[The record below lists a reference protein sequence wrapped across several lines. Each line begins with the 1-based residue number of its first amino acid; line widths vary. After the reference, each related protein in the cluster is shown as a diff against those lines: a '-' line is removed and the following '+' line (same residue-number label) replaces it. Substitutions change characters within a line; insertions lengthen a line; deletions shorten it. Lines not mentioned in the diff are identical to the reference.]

1 MIDSDMVPAPEDRI
15 KDRTVV
21 VLPDGQ
27 IERVDKYISDF
38 WGVLTRSQI
47 KHRNTQVR
55 IDGILVKLS
64 RKVSAGDLVEIEYSP
79 PERMDLVPEDIPLD
93 VIFENNDV
101 LVINKAQGLVV
112 HPAAGNFTGTLVQG
126 LLYRYQEE
134 EFEDSFGAKDV
145 RPGIVHRLDKDTS
158 GVLITAKNPDA
169 LEFLSGQFR
178 EKKARKRYVA
188 LVKGNPRSKEGRI
201 DNYLVRDPRNRKKF
215 TWRTGPG
222 QGKHAVTDYRVVKD
236 FDGYSLIFLYP
247 LTGRTHQLRVH
258 MLSLGHPILGDPVY
272 GRNMGQGT
280 ISLMLHASRLTI
292 CLPGETSSRTFR
304 APLPERFLPF
314 LERR

>member
-1 MIDSDMVPAPEDRI
+1 MTDSDRVPAPEDRI
-15 KDRTVV
+15 TDRTVV
-21 VLPDGQ
+21 DLPEGRG
-27 IERVDKYISDF
+27 ERVDKYISDF
-38 WGVLTRSQI
+38 WGILTRSQI
-47 KHRNTQVR
+47 KQRNTQVR
-55 IDGILVKLS
+55 VDGILVKLS

-101 LVINKAQGLVV
+101 LVINKPQGLVV

-126 LLYRYQEE
+126 LLFRYQEE
-134 EFEDSFGAKDV
+134 EFEDSFGPKDV
-145 RPGIVHRLDKDTS
+145 RHGIVHRLDKDTS
-158 GVLITAKNPDA
+158 GVLITAKNPEA

-188 LVKGNPRSKEGRI
+188 LVKGNPRGKEGRV

-215 TWRTGPG
+215 TWRNGPG

-236 FDGYSLIFLYP
+236 FEGCSLVFLYP

-272 GRNMGQGT
+272 GRNMAQGT
-280 ISLMLHASRLTI
+280 ISPMLHAQRLAI
-292 CLPGETSSRTFR
+292 
-304 APLPERFLPF
+304 
-314 LERR
+314 